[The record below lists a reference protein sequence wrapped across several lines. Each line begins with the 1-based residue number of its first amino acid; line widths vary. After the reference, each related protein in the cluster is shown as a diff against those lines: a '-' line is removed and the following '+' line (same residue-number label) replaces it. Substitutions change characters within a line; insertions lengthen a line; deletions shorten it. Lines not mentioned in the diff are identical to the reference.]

1 LSAVEEKEKT
11 MKAKRKIIRIDEEL
25 CDGCGTCVP
34 SCAEGAIE
42 VVDGKARVVAEKY
55 CDGLG
60 ACLKECPKGA
70 LTVEERE
77 AEEFDEKAVE
87 EHLSSREK
95 EAPAHGIPMAQG
107 CPSAKLQTFAQKP
120 LGEEPPVFKA
130 SALSHWPVQIR
141 LVPPTAPFLKGAN
154 LLVAADCAPV
164 AYPNFHRDFLK
175 GKAVMVGCPKFD
187 DVQGYVDK
195 FADIFRTANIK
206 SVTVLD
212 MEVPCCSALPR
223 IVQRGMELAGK
234 DIPLEDV
241 VISARGEILKR
252 EEVAA

>member
-1 LSAVEEKEKT
+1 

-25 CDGCGTCVP
+25 CDGCGACVP

-42 VVDGKARVVAEKY
+42 VVDGRARVVAEKY

-60 ACLKECPKGA
+60 ACLGECPKGA

-95 EAPAHGIPMAQG
+95 EAPGPEILMAQG
-107 CPSAKLQTFAQKP
+107 CPSARLQTFVPKP
-120 LGEEPPVFKA
+120 LAEEQA
-130 SALSHWPVQIR
+130 AQQSALSHWPVQIR

-164 AYPNFHRDFLK
+164 AYPNFHRDFLR
-175 GKAVMVGCPKFD
+175 GKVVMIGCPKFD
-187 DVQGYVDK
+187 DVQGYVEK
-195 FADIFRTANIK
+195 FTDIFRSANIK

-212 MEVPCCSALPR
+212 MEVPCCSALPK
-223 IVQRGMELAGK
+223 IVKRGMELAGK
-234 DIPLEDV
+234 GVPLEEV

-252 EEVAA
+252 EKAA

>member
-1 LSAVEEKEKT
+1 VGDVEKKEIT
-11 MKAKRKIIRIDEEL
+11 MKVKRKIIKIDSEL
-25 CDGCGTCVP
+25 CDGCGVCVP

-42 VVDGKARVVAEKY
+42 VVDGKARVMAEKY

-87 EHLSSREK
+87 EHLSSNEK
-95 EAPAHGIPMAQG
+95 EAPEHGIPMAHG
-107 CPSAKLQTFAQKP
+107 CPSAKLQAFATKP
-120 LGEEPPVFKA
+120 QGDGPPAFQA

-164 AYPNFHRDFLK
+164 AYPNFHRDFLQ

-195 FADIFRTANIK
+195 FTDIFRTANIK

-212 MEVPCCSALPR
+212 MEVPCCSALPK
-223 IVQRGMELAGK
+223 IVKRGMELAGK
-234 DIPLEDV
+234 SVPLEEV

-252 EEVAA
+252 QDAA

>member
-1 LSAVEEKEKT
+1 
-11 MKAKRKIIRIDEEL
+11 MKVKRKIIKIDEEL

-34 SCAEGAIE
+34 SCAEGAID

-60 ACLKECPKGA
+60 ACLRECPKGA
-70 LTVEERE
+70 LTVEERD

-87 EHLSSREK
+87 EYLEAKGKRET
-95 EAPAHGIPMAQG
+95 AHQIPMAHG
-107 CPSAKLQTFAQKP
+107 CPSTQLRTFAPKP
-120 LGEEPPVFKA
+120 TAEDSA
-130 SALSHWPVQIR
+130 SQSSTLSHWPVQIN

-154 LLVAADCAPV
+154 LLVAADCVPV
-164 AYPNFHRDFLK
+164 AYPHFHRDFLK

-195 FADIFRTANIK
+195 LADIFRTADIK
-206 SVTVLD
+206 NVTVLD
-212 MEVPCCSALPR
+212 MEVPCCSALPM
-223 IVQRGMELAGK
+223 IVKRGMEIAGRK
-234 DIPLEDV
+234 VPLEEV

-252 EEVAA
+252 QEAAA